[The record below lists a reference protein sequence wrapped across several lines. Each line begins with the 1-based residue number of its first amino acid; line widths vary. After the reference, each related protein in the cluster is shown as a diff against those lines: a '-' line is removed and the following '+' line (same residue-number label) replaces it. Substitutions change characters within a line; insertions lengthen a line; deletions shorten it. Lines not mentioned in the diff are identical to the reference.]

1 MNDFELTSSSQIE
14 RLVDGE
20 LRREERRAVL
30 MALDHEP
37 DGWRRLAMAF
47 LESQAIRESL
57 SCRSQATPAVTNPI
71 ASQVARPDVRSPFR
85 SSAIVAAVAAA
96 ALMFGLGR
104 FSSPGT
110 RLLVQE
116 LPHKSIPATYQQ
128 PSATSPDESSSS
140 PALASDST
148 ALAQRQ
154 QTLRLELDDGYGGP
168 SQVVEVPMLENANIR
183 PEELLDG
190 PPVISDTVQRALLR
204 SGKRVREHRQLY
216 EVTLEDGRRGLMPVS
231 NVFLENADWDVY
243 Q

>member
-30 MALDHEP
+30 IALDHEP

-47 LESQAIRESL
+47 LESQSIRESL
-57 SCRSQATPAVTNPI
+57 SCRSQATPAVSNPI
-71 ASQVARPDVRSPFR
+71 ASQAVRPDVRSPSR

>member
-20 LRREERRAVL
+20 LPREERRAVL

-47 LESQAIRESL
+47 LESQSIRESL
-57 SCRSQATPAVTNPI
+57 SCRSQVTSAVANPI
-71 ASQVARPDVRSPFR
+71 ASQVVRPDIRSPSR
-85 SSAIVAAVAAA
+85 SSAIVATVAA

-104 FSSPGT
+104 LSSPGT

-116 LPHKSIPATYQQ
+116 LPQKSIPATYHQ
-128 PSATSPDESSSS
+128 PSATSPDESSS
-140 PALASDST
+140 PPMLASDST

-154 QTLRLELDDGYGGP
+154 QTLRLELDDDYGGP